1 MKKLLSIF
9 ILVFCFIAAP
19 LSSANASSQQAYQD
33 YQFQFDQYRQRLADY
48 QIAITQYKQF
58 NSLASQQDALDKVK
72 LLIAQRSDAGKAY
85 VLFLNEKLTE
95 NPGIPANE
103 LSIYRTI
110 LTNQAGYLDQHIR
123 LAPSVASFEDAARV
137 SEQFVNNYE
146 AMQSSYRQTIAA
158 VELGY
163 LNYFAK
169 RFDGIAVKAQALIN
183 ESRSEATPQKQAVLD
198 RWLLALSN
206 KHSLYQQKAN
216 SIRST
221 IPKLSGDVVQQDRMF
236 MQLQVQFGAARQDLI
251 ESASYLK
258 ELENALKYD

>member
-1 MKKLLSIF
+1 MLLPVIR
-9 ILVFCFIAAP
+9 VHA
-19 LSSANASSQQAYQD
+19 SAQQAYQD
-33 YQFQFDQYRQRLADY
+33 YQFQFDQYRQKLADY

-72 LLIAQRSDAGKAY
+72 LLIAQRSNAAKAY
-85 VLFLNEKLTE
+85 FLFMNEKLTE
-95 NPGIPANE
+95 NPGLAANE

-110 LTNQAGYLDQHIR
+110 ITNQVGYLDQNMV
-123 LAPSVASFEDAARV
+123 LSPSIASLDDAGRV

-146 AMQSSYRQTIAA
+146 TMQSAYRQTIAA

-169 RFDGIAVKAQALIN
+169 RFDDVAVKAQALIN
-183 ESRSEATPQKQAVLD
+183 EGRKDASPQKQAILD
-198 RWLLALSN
+198 RWLLTLST

-221 IPKLSGDVVQQDRMF
+221 IPKLTGDVMQQDRIF
-236 MQLQVQFGAARQDLI
+236 MQMQVQFGAAKQDLI
-251 ESASYLK
+251 ESAAYLK
-258 ELENALKYD
+258 ELENALKYE

>member
-1 MKKLLSIF
+1 MRKFLSIVF
-9 ILVFCFIAAP
+9 LVIAALTWP
-19 LSSANASSQQAYQD
+19 DLRVQATSIQAYQD

-72 LLIAQRSDAGKAY
+72 LLIAQRSTAGKAY
-85 VLFLNEKLTE
+85 ALFLNEKLTE

-110 LTNQAGYLDQHIR
+110 LTNQVGFLDQGIQ
-123 LAPSVASFEDAARV
+123 LAPSIASLDDAARV

-146 AMQSSYRQTIAA
+146 AMQSAYRQTIAA

-169 RFDGIAVKAQALIN
+169 RFDDVAVKAQALIN
-183 ESRSEATPQKQAVLD
+183 ESRSDATPQKQAVLD
-198 RWLLALSN
+198 RWLLTLSN
-206 KHSLYQQKAN
+206 KHILYQQKAN
-216 SIRST
+216 SIRSM
-221 IPKLSGDVVQQDRMF
+221 IPKINGDVMQQDRMF
-236 MQLQVQFGAARQDLI
+236 TQLQGQFGAARQDLI